1 MGRGYYSSLDMYG
14 VQPNVYQQLA
24 QLQVMQKL
32 AQLGR
37 QGKEQLGNTLANLS
51 ERYLP
56 KAPGMNR
63 QLFQS
68 LEYLPV
74 VQQEAFRRY

>member
-32 AQLGR
+32 AQLGK
-37 QGKEQLGNTLANLS
+37 QGKEQLSNTLGNLS
-51 ERYLP
+51 ERYLLQ
-56 KAPGMNR
+56 AHGM
-63 QLFQS
+63 QPELFQS

-74 VQQEAFRRY
+74 VQQAAFRRY

>member
-1 MGRGYYSSLDMYG
+1 MYG

-32 AQLGR
+32 AQLGK
-37 QGKEQLGNTLANLS
+37 QGKEQLGKTWGNLS
-51 ERYLP
+51 ERYFP
-56 KAPGMNR
+56 QAPGM
-63 QLFQS
+63 QPELFQS

>member
-14 VQPNVYQQLA
+14 VQPNVLQQLA
-24 QLQVMQKL
+24 QLQAMQKL
-32 AQLGR
+32 AQLGN
-37 QGKEQLGNTLANLS
+37 QGRERLGNVWDRLA

-56 KAPGMNR
+56 QAPGMDR

>member
-32 AQLGR
+32 AQLGKR
-37 QGKEQLGNTLANLS
+37 GKEQLGNTWEDLS
-51 ERYLP
+51 ARYLP
-56 KAPGMNR
+56 QAPGM
-63 QLFQS
+63 QPELFQS

-74 VQQEAFRRY
+74 VQQAAFRRY

>member
-24 QLQVMQKL
+24 QLRVMQKL
-32 AQLGR
+32 AQLGK
-37 QGKEQLGNTLANLS
+37 QGKEQLSNTWGNLS

-56 KAPGMNR
+56 QAPGM
-63 QLFQS
+63 QPEMFQS

>member
-14 VQPNVYQQLA
+14 IQPNVYQQLA
-24 QLQVMQKL
+24 QLRAMQKL

-37 QGKEQLGNTLANLS
+37 QGKEKLGNALDGLAD
-51 ERYLP
+51 RYLP
-56 KAPGMNR
+56 PAPGM
-63 QLFQS
+63 QPELFQS

>member
-32 AQLGR
+32 AQLGKR
-37 QGKEQLGNTLANLS
+37 GKEQLGNTWEDLS
-51 ERYLP
+51 ARYLP
-56 KAPGMNR
+56 QAPGM
-63 QLFQS
+63 QPELFQS

-74 VQQEAFRRY
+74 VQQAAFRRH

>member
-1 MGRGYYSSLDMYG
+1 MDRGYYSSLDMYG
-14 VQPNVYQQLA
+14 IQPNVYQQLA
-24 QLQVMQKL
+24 QLRVMQKL
-32 AQLGR
+32 AQLGKR
-37 QGKEQLGNTLANLS
+37 SKEQLGKTWGNLS

-56 KAPGMNR
+56 PAPGMDR

-74 VQQEAFRRY
+74 IQQEAFRRY

>member
-32 AQLGR
+32 AQLGK
-37 QGKEQLGNTLANLS
+37 QGKEQLRNTWEDLS
-51 ERYLP
+51 ARYLP
-56 KAPGMNR
+56 QAPGM
-63 QLFQS
+63 QPELVQS

>member
-24 QLQVMQKL
+24 QLRVMQKS
-32 AQLGR
+32 AQLGK
-37 QGKEQLGNTLANLS
+37 QGREQLGNALDGLA

-56 KAPGMNR
+56 PAPGMNR

-74 VQQEAFRRY
+74 VQQEAFRKY

>member
-32 AQLGR
+32 AQLGKR
-37 QGKEQLGNTLANLS
+37 SKEQLGNTWEDLS
-51 ERYLP
+51 QRYLP
-56 KAPGMNR
+56 QAPGM
-63 QLFQS
+63 QPELFQS

>member
-1 MGRGYYSSLDMYG
+1 MGRGYYSSLDVYG
-14 VQPNVYQQLA
+14 AQPNVYQQLA
-24 QLQVMQKL
+24 QLQAMQKL
-32 AQLGR
+32 AQLGN
-37 QGKEQLGNTLANLS
+37 QGRERLGNAWDRLA

-56 KAPGMNR
+56 QAPGMQP

-74 VQQEAFRRY
+74 VQQAAFRRY

>member
-14 VQPNVYQQLA
+14 AQPNVYQQLS

-32 AQLGR
+32 AQLGKR
-37 QGKEQLGNTLANLS
+37 GKERLGNALDGLA

-56 KAPGMNR
+56 PAPGMNR

>member
-32 AQLGR
+32 AQLGKR
-37 QGKEQLGNTLANLS
+37 GKEQLGNTWEDLS
-51 ERYLP
+51 ARYLP
-56 KAPGMNR
+56 QAPGM
-63 QLFQS
+63 QPELFQS

-74 VQQEAFRRY
+74 VQQAAFKRY

>member
-1 MGRGYYSSLDMYG
+1 MGRGYYSSLDMHG

-32 AQLGR
+32 AQLGK
-37 QGKEQLGNTLANLS
+37 QGKEQLGKTWGNLS
-51 ERYLP
+51 ERYFP
-56 KAPGMNR
+56 QAPGM
-63 QLFQS
+63 QPELFQS

>member
-32 AQLGR
+32 AQLGK
-37 QGKEQLGNTLANLS
+37 QGKEKFGNALDGLA

-56 KAPGMNR
+56 PAPGMNR

>member
-32 AQLGR
+32 AQLGKR
-37 QGKEQLGNTLANLS
+37 GKEQLGNAWGNLS

-56 KAPGMNR
+56 QAPGM
-63 QLFQS
+63 QPELFQA

>member
-37 QGKEQLGNTLANLS
+37 QGKEQLGNAWENLS

-56 KAPGMNR
+56 QAPGMNR

>member
-37 QGKEQLGNTLANLS
+37 QGKEQLGKAFGNLS

-56 KAPGMNR
+56 QAPGMDR

>member
-37 QGKEQLGNTLANLS
+37 QGKEQLSNAWGNFS

-56 KAPGMNR
+56 QAPGM
-63 QLFQS
+63 QPELFQS

-74 VQQEAFRRY
+74 VQQAAFRSY

>member
-32 AQLGR
+32 AQLGKR
-37 QGKEQLGNTLANLS
+37 GKEQLGNALGNLS

-56 KAPGMNR
+56 KAPGMQP
-63 QLFQS
+63 QLFKS

-74 VQQEAFRRY
+74 VQREAFRRY